1 MTLKLGKNKSP
12 GPDGFTHKCYQN
24 FRGELTSV
32 LLKLFKKCRGRNI
45 PMHIL
50 RGHHHPDTETRQR
63 HYKKKKKKKERKK
76 ENYRPI
82 SVMNTDTKPSRKYQ
96 QTESDNILK
105 WPYPMIK
112 WDLSQ
117 GCKDSSIST
126 NQSVKNHINTLKNQN
141 HTVTV
146 TDAEKASDK
155 TQHL

>member
-1 MTLKLGKNKSP
+1 
-12 GPDGFTHKCYQN
+12 
-24 FRGELTSV
+24 
-32 LLKLFKKCRGRNI
+32 
-45 PMHIL
+45 
-50 RGHHHPDTETRQR
+50 
-63 HYKKKKKKKERKK
+63 
-76 ENYRPI
+76 
-82 SVMNTDTKPSRKYQ
+82 MNTDTKPSRKYQ

-105 WPYPMIK
+105 RSYPMIK